1 MTVDTA
7 KVAAHIKDCAEEIVL
22 PAFRNLDTLEI
33 GLKGP
38 NDFVTAADVASE
50 AFLTPKLLS
59 LLPGSV
65 VVGEETAGDEAIWR
79 ESLRSAPA
87 AWLIDPID
95 GTANFAAGIPL
106 FGIMVALV
114 EHGETTHA
122 WIYDPNTGEMAIAQR
137 GAGAWLG
144 ETRLS
149 VADRGDVSSM
159 QGSLNTRFAGD
170 DEAALLF
177 RASRTMAP
185 TLEARSAAQSYLYLA
200 SGRSDFVLYHK
211 LYPWDHAA
219 GVLLHAEAG
228 GCARHRDG
236 VAYRPYGPTRGN
248 TLVLAPNED
257 TWRVLTKRLY
267 EGT

>member
-7 KVAAHIKDCAEEIVL
+7 KVATYIKDCAEEIVL

-38 NDFVTAADVASE
+38 NDFVTAADIASE
-50 AFLTPKLLS
+50 AFLTPKFLD

-65 VVGEETAGDEAIWR
+65 VVGEETAKDETAWR
-79 ESLRSAPA
+79 ETLRTAPA

-95 GTANFAAGIPL
+95 GTANFAAGMPL

-137 GAGAWLG
+137 AAGAWRG
-144 ETRLS
+144 KTRLRVS
-149 VADRGDVSSM
+149 NGGDVSSLK
-159 QGSLNTRFAGD
+159 GSLNTRFAGD
-170 DEAALLF
+170 EEAAILF
-177 RASRTMAP
+177 QASRTMAP
-185 TLEARSAAQSYLYLA
+185 TLEIRCAAQSYLYLVT
-200 SGRSDFVLYHK
+200 GRLDYVLYHK

-219 GVLLHAEAG
+219 GGLLHAEAG
-228 GCARHRDG
+228 GYARHRDG
-236 VAYRPYGPTRGN
+236 AAYRPFGPAHGN
-248 TLVLAPNED
+248 TLMLAPNED
-257 TWRVLTKRLY
+257 SWRALTKRLY
-267 EGT
+267 EGV